1 MKWKYLGRE
10 VRVRS
15 ILPIIMLRLSI
26 WLAPLNVMEID
37 IKVDLEHKVL
47 TSIRNTNFLLSISEL
62 FINDTGIT
70 NFIDN

>member
-1 MKWKYLGRE
+1 MKWKCLGRE
-10 VRVRS
+10 VSVRS
-15 ILPIIMLRLSI
+15 IANSI